1 MQFFSIENY
10 LRIISGQDRTPRA
23 ALLRLGLWPA
33 GALYAAAMVLRNKA
47 YDWRWLR
54 TEQVEVPVI
63 SVGNLTLGGTGKTPF
78 VAWLARW
85 FRRYGVRVSI
95 VSRGYGAEEGSRNDE
110 AKALEW
116 ALPDVPHLQNPD
128 RVAAARTAITELE
141 TELILLDDAFQHR
154 RIARDL
160 DIVLL
165 DALQPF
171 GFGHVVPR
179 GLLREPLRGIRRAQI
194 VILSR
199 ADLVSQDLREEIRQR
214 VAKLHPS
221 AIWAEI
227 RQQPTA
233 WVSAAG
239 DAQTLE
245 SFHPDKVLAFCGIG
259 NPEAFR
265 RTLER
270 LQFTLDPGAVR
281 VFPDHHP
288 YTREDIADLT
298 RWAEQMQ
305 AKAVVCTE
313 KDLVKIGLT
322 HLGKIPL
329 WALRIEVA
337 FISGL
342 SDVEAALQPLVERV
356 IRNRESR

>member
-1 MQFFSIENY
+1 MRFFSVENY
-10 LRIISGQDRTPRA
+10 LRIISGQNRTPRA

-85 FRRYGVRVSI
+85 FRRHGVRVSI
-95 VSRGYGAEEGSRNDE
+95 VSRGYGAEKGSRNDE

-233 WVSAAG
+233 WVNAAG

-288 YTREDIADLT
+288 YTREDVGDLT

-356 IRNRESR
+356 VRNRENG

>member
-1 MQFFSIENY
+1 MRFFSVENY
-10 LRIISGQDRTPRA
+10 LQIISGRDRSLQA
-23 ALLRLGLWPA
+23 ALLRVGLWPA
-33 GALYAAAMVLRNKA
+33 GAVYAAAMVIRNKA
-47 YDWRWLR
+47 YDWHWLR
-54 TEQVEVPVI
+54 TEQVEVPVV

-85 FRRYGVRVSI
+85 FRRQGVRVSI
-95 VSRGYGAEEGSRNDE
+95 ISRGYGAEEGSRNDE

-128 RVAAARTAITELE
+128 RVMAAQTAITELE

-154 RIARDL
+154 RLARDV

-171 GFGHVVPR
+171 GFGHVFPR
-179 GLLREPLRGIRRAQI
+179 GMLREPLRGIRRAHV

-199 ADLVSQDLREEIRQR
+199 ANLVSEECREEIRQ
-214 VAKLHPS
+214 VVTKLHPR

-233 WVSAAG
+233 WVNAAG
-239 DAQTLE
+239 EVQPLD
-245 SFHPDKVLAFCGIG
+245 SFHPGKIAAFCGIG

-265 RTLER
+265 RTLEGLQVDLNAGEVR
-270 LQFTLDPGAVR
+270 L
-281 VFPDHHP
+281 FPDHHP
-288 YTREDIADLT
+288 YTREDVADLT
-298 RWAEQMQ
+298 RWAEQTKAQ
-305 AKAVVCTE
+305 AVVCTE

-322 HLGKIPL
+322 HLGRIPL

-337 FISGL
+337 FLSGL
-342 SDVEAALQPLVERV
+342 SDVEAALQPLLERV
-356 IRNRESR
+356 VRHREGV

>member
-1 MQFFSIENY
+1 
-10 LRIISGQDRTPRA
+10 
-23 ALLRLGLWPA
+23 
-33 GALYAAAMVLRNKA
+33 MVLRNKA

-85 FRRYGVRVSI
+85 FRRHGVRVSI
-95 VSRGYGAEEGSRNDE
+95 VSRGYGAVEGSRNDE

-356 IRNRESR
+356 VRNRESR